1 MGDFY
6 SSINFYEVK
15 YLDADCL
22 KRTGVNKEFGKQRV
36 GLSPNFPQ
44 SGRVDANS
52 FDYLS
57 GESINL

>member
-1 MGDFY
+1 MDT
-6 SSINFYEVK
+6 
-15 YLDADCL
+15 DCL
-22 KRTGVNKEFGKQRV
+22 KRTRVNKEFGKQRV
-36 GLSPNFPQ
+36 GLLPNFPQ